1 MEEAISVTD
10 KLECISNALDTI
22 ICTVKFSMEEKS
34 NISND
39 ELNTI
44 FMYILIRA
52 QPRRI
57 NSNINYIK
65 CFAEDDVIK
74 EKKEKLFSLMDNAT
88 INVLKINHLYLKMS
102 RDEFKK
108 KFEEAKARYNIDE
121 I

>member
-1 MEEAISVTD
+1 
-10 KLECISNALDTI
+10 
-22 ICTVKFSMEEKS
+22 
-34 NISND
+34 
-39 ELNTI
+39 
-44 FMYILIRA
+44 MYILIRA

-88 INVLKINHLYLKMS
+88 INVLKINHLYLKIT
-102 RDEFKK
+102 REEFKK
-108 KFEEAKARYNIDE
+108 NFEEAKLRYNIDE